1 MAKVKTKIQANTKKP
16 RTNKRA
22 AGYMKPA
29 RAIGCAAF
37 AHLTYADAR
46 RLVLQQ
52 FKENYVRALHV
63 ECKGNVSE
71 MARRADVER
80 AYIRRHQKAA
90 GLR

>member
-1 MAKVKTKIQANTKKP
+1 MAEVKTEIQTTTRKP

-22 AGYMKPA
+22 AGYEKPD

-46 RLVLQQ
+46 SLVLKR
-52 FKENYVRALHV
+52 FETDYIRELHA

-71 MARRADVER
+71 MARRADIER
-80 AYIRRHQKAA
+80 AYVRQHQKAA